1 MKIALDLFPYFR
13 CSNILSMRK
22 RIIQLLVLLLPL
34 GLIVAFKTYSKSQKD
49 KESIISELVISGLK
63 FAHYNNN
70 KIDDNFSKRVY
81 KTTLEGLDYTKKFLL
96 QADVDQLQKYKT
108 LIDDELNNGNDDY
121 INLANEIITQRIKDA
136 EVFYPEILSKPFD
149 FKKDESIQLDDKKNT
164 FAKTKAELKDA
175 WRKSLKYQVLYELN
189 TRLEIQKKAKEK
201 NDTTVKQKSF
211 ATLEKE
217 ARAKVEKRNKDYFH
231 RLNQLEQKD
240 RFNQF
245 MNAVSLSFDPHT
257 NYYPPKD
264 KEDFD
269 IVMSGQLEGIG
280 ATLQEKDGYI
290 KVVHI
295 VPGSPSYKEG
305 ELKAGDLILKVA
317 QGDDEALDITGM
329 RLDKAVRYIR
339 GKKGTTVKLTVKT
352 VDGDIKVISIV
363 RDVVV
368 IEDTYAKSVIV
379 KSPNSDERIG
389 YIYLPSFYVNFN
401 KKDGGRRCSSDVL
414 KEIKKL
420 KKEGIDGLIIDLR
433 NDGGGSLPDVVK
445 MAGFFIKEGPIVQ
458 VKQKTG
464 AAQSLND
471 TDPNIYYDG
480 PMAVMVNSN
489 SASASEIFA
498 AALQDY
504 NRAVIIGGKQTF
516 GKGTV
521 QRIINLDDIV
531 NSQLNQYKPLGA
543 LKLTFQKFYRI
554 TGAST
559 QLKGV
564 VPDVILPDNY
574 MYIDY
579 GERELEYHLPWDE
592 IAPAPYMPTEMISN
606 RKLIAKESK
615 DRIKNNKDF
624 KLIKEQAEV
633 IKRRR
638 DDTEISLNLN
648 KYKKLLAKRVKENKK
663 FKQIYSDTTLV
674 KVIPLQA
681 DWQFIE
687 KDSNKVK
694 TAKDWHKKLSS
705 DIYLRESI
713 EVLEHL

>member
-1 MKIALDLFPYFR
+1 LKIALDLFPYFR

>member
-13 CSNILSMRK
+13 CLNILSMRK

-96 QADVDQLQKYKT
+96 QSDVDQLQKYKT

-149 FKKDESIQLDDKKNT
+149 FKKDENIQLDNKKNT

-379 KSPNSDERIG
+379 KSPNSNERIG

-531 NSQLNQYKPLGA
+531 NSQLDQYKPLGA

-592 IAPAPYMPTEMISN
+592 IAPVPYMPTEMISN

-633 IKRRR
+633 IKHRRN
-638 DDTEISLNLN
+638 DTEISLNLN

-705 DIYLRESI
+705 DVYLRESI

>member
-13 CSNILSMRK
+13 CLNILSMRK

-96 QADVDQLQKYKT
+96 QSDVDQLQKYKT

-149 FKKDESIQLDDKKNT
+149 FKKDENIQLDDKKNT

-379 KSPNSDERIG
+379 KSPNSNERIG

-531 NSQLNQYKPLGA
+531 NSQLDQYKPLGA

-705 DIYLRESI
+705 DVYLRESI

>member
-13 CSNILSMRK
+13 CLNILSMRK

-96 QADVDQLQKYKT
+96 QSDVDQLQKYKT

-149 FKKDESIQLDDKKNT
+149 FKKDENIQLDNKKNT

-211 ATLEKE
+211 VTLEKE

-379 KSPNSDERIG
+379 KSPNSNERIG

-531 NSQLNQYKPLGA
+531 NSQLDQYKPLGA

-633 IKRRR
+633 IKHRRN
-638 DDTEISLNLN
+638 DTEISLNLN

-705 DIYLRESI
+705 DVYLRESI

>member
-96 QADVDQLQKYKT
+96 QSDVDQLQKYKT

-149 FKKDESIQLDDKKNT
+149 FKKDENIQLDDKKNT

-245 MNAVSLSFDPHT
+245 MNAVSQAFDPHT

-401 KKDGGRRCSSDVL
+401 KKNGGRRCSSDVL

>member
-13 CSNILSMRK
+13 CLNILSMRK

-96 QADVDQLQKYKT
+96 QSDVDQLQKYKT

-149 FKKDESIQLDDKKNT
+149 FKKDENIQLDDKKNT

-201 NDTTVKQKSF
+201 NDTTVKQKNF

-379 KSPNSDERIG
+379 KSPNSNERIG

-531 NSQLNQYKPLGA
+531 NSQLDQYKPLGA

-633 IKRRR
+633 IKHRR

-705 DIYLRESI
+705 DVYLRESI